1 MLVAGCCV
9 QDDIVHASLT
19 VEENLLFS
27 ARYRLPST
35 MTHAEHLLSVERTIQ
50 ACLSLSLSLACVAHP
65 HMRRKQVFKHNSN
78 NPKFITTEV

>member
-1 MLVAGCCV
+1 MGCCV
-9 QDDIVHASLT
+9 QDDLVHASLT

-50 ACLSLSLSLACVAHP
+50 VHLIRPSC
-65 HMRRKQVFKHNSN
+65 
-78 NPKFITTEV
+78 